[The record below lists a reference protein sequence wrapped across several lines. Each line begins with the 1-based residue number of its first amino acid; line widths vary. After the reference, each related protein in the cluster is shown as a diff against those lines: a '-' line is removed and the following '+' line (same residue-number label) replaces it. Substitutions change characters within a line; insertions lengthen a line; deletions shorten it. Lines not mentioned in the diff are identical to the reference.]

1 MVIFGGRRGP
11 RNGFSSFLQEIMGGR
26 SKIGLAM
33 GGGGER
39 IFLGF
44 SSPVAPNIECKLKN
58 PALGKV
64 FLCSFSNGFPQIPA
78 KVDFQKNFL
87 RLFFPYFVSPTL
99 TNFSKLES

>member
-1 MVIFGGRRGP
+1 MDFPPFSRKLWGGKE
-11 RNGFSSFLQEIMGGR
+11 QDR
-26 SKIGLAM
+26 SGDW
-33 GGGGER
+33 GGER
-39 IFLGF
+39 GFFSGF
-44 SSPVAPNIECKLKN
+44 SSPAAPNIECKLKN